1 MMLGPSSAPSSPPD
15 TPTPM
20 KRMPFAAHSSVRRTV
35 SGKCEL
41 PASMMMSPSSSS
53 GVSSSITAST
63 GLPAL
68 TITMIRRGVSSA
80 LTKSSV
86 VSQPVNGP
94 SSPYSFMNSVVF
106 AVVRLCTAVGVPRRA
121 MLRARL
127 APITASP
134 VTPIRLL
141 PVGSVI
147 ALPRCGAE
155 RPRSRALRW
164 VTDAHVTTSVAAAH
178 DPAAAF
184 RRSATDASPAP
195 AAPSSGRRQAAGC
208 TASPPGSPNAT
219 TAGARSA
226 PRAPA

>member
-1 MMLGPSSAPSSPPD
+1 MKISSTSAYAAGSPPGMMLGPSSAPSSPPD

-20 KRMPFAAHSSVRRTV
+20 NRIPFAAHSSVRRTV

-80 LTKSSV
+80 FTKSSTD
-86 VSQPVNGP
+86 SQPVNGP
-94 SSPYSFMNSVVF
+94 SSPYSLMNSVIF

-134 VTPIRLL
+134 VTPMRLL
-141 PVGSVI
+141 PVDSVI
-147 ALPRCGAE
+147 ALPLGAA
-155 RPRSRALRW
+155 RP
-164 VTDAHVTTSVAAAH
+164 
-178 DPAAAF
+178 
-184 RRSATDASPAP
+184 
-195 AAPSSGRRQAAGC
+195 GRRFDG
-208 TASPPGSPNAT
+208 
-219 TAGARSA
+219 
-226 PRAPA
+226 

>member
-68 TITMIRRGVSSA
+68 TITMILRGVSSA
-80 LTKSSV
+80 STKSSI

-94 SSPYSFMNSVVF
+94 SWPYSFMNSVVF

-134 VTPIRLL
+134 VTPMRAPEVGRC
-141 PVGSVI
+141 PVGSLI
-147 ALPRCGAE
+147 ALPRC
-155 RPRSRALRW
+155 
-164 VTDAHVTTSVAAAH
+164 
-178 DPAAAF
+178 
-184 RRSATDASPAP
+184 
-195 AAPSSGRRQAAGC
+195 
-208 TASPPGSPNAT
+208 
-219 TAGARSA
+219 ARSTLREA
-226 PRAPA
+226 LC